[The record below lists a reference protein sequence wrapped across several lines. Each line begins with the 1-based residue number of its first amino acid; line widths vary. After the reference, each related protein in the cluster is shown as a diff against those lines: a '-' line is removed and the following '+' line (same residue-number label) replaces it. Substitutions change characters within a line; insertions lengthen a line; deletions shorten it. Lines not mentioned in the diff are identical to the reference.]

1 MATHRVTLVRGDTW
15 LRTWD
20 LQDDAGA
27 PIDLTGASAR
37 VQVRDWTDAL
47 VLSASTADGRLTV
60 SPAIGRVQ
68 MAAPAVATAA
78 LAPGRYAFD
87 FEVTYPDGTRTTYE
101 SATLVVQEDVA
112 RD

>member
-20 LQDDAGA
+20 LQDEDGT

-68 MAAPAVATAA
+68 MSVPAAATAGIE
-78 LAPGRYAFD
+78 PGRYSFD
-87 FEVTYPDGTRTTYE
+87 FELTYPDGVRTTYE
-101 SATLVVQEDVA
+101 SATLLVQEDVA

>member
-1 MATHRVTLVRGDTW
+1 VATHRVILVRGDTW

-20 LQDDAGA
+20 LQDEDGT

-47 VLSASTADGRLTV
+47 VLSASTADGRLTI
-60 SPAIGRVQ
+60 SPTIGRVQ
-68 MAAPAVATAA
+68 MAAPAAATAA

-87 FEVTYPDGTRTTYE
+87 FELSWPDGTRVTYE
-101 SATLVVQEDVA
+101 SATLLVQEDVA